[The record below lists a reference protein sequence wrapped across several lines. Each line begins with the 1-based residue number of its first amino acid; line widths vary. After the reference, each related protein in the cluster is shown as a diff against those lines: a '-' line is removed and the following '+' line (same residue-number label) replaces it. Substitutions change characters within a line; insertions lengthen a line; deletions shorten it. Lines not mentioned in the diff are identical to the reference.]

1 MNTTDDSYCV
11 GKEPCPK
18 CRENGNDGSGD
29 NLARYSDGHGYCFAC
44 EYYEKGDGTTE
55 YKPKITG
62 DWTPIKGS
70 IVDLPSR
77 RLTDDVCRLYNYR
90 VARSGDETYELANYY
105 AVDGSL
111 QAQHI
116 RGSDKKFAWRG
127 DAKNIT
133 LFGQNL
139 WSNNR
144 GRRILVTEGEIDCLT
159 MAQVLNK
166 KYPVVSIPMGV
177 TGAPKAF
184 RDNYEFLN
192 SYDEVIIMF
201 DNDDAGKIAANK
213 CAEILPPGKTKI
225 VKGLPYKDPNECLIN
240 NEGAALVK
248 AFWEAQV
255 FKPDGILH
263 ASEVKATMNT
273 TLNTEVWDYPFPQ
286 LTDFLI
292 GQRGGELVMWTSGTG
307 SGKSTLVRELVN
319 HHLENERTV
328 GMLMLEESPEE
339 TLDDLI
345 SLRINKPIRKIKAMT
360 ALDNLRRKLGK
371 SSCLSEGFAE
381 LSEEEYQQAKKEV
394 ANTDLFIYDSHG
406 CHNYK
411 NLLSRI
417 EYMAVSLGC
426 KVIILD
432 HITAAVIAMMDSYS
446 QQDTYGGERLVIDDL
461 MKSLRQL
468 VERTGVH
475 IDVISQLRKTQGRQ
489 YEEGGRIGLQDLR
502 GSGSLA
508 TVPNLV
514 VALERDR
521 QSPDPEVAHTSILR
535 VLKNR
540 FTGNVGIASALR
552 YDQHSGRMYE
562 VEFVVDSDGNITF
575 GGPYVETDI

>member
-1 MNTTDDSYCV
+1 MNTTDDSYCI

-18 CRENGNDGSGD
+18 CRDKGNDRTGD

-44 EYYEKGDGTTE
+44 EHHEKGDGTTKHE
-55 YKPKITG
+55 PKVSG
-62 DWTPIKGS
+62 DWSPWNGS
-70 IVDLPSR
+70 ICDLPHR
-77 RLTDDVCRLYNYR
+77 RIQDDVCRLYNYR
-90 VARSGDETYELANYY
+90 VVRSGEDVYEVSNYY
-105 AVDGSL
+105 SEDGSL

-116 RGSDKKFAWRG
+116 RGKEKKFAWKG
-127 DAKNIT
+127 DTTK
-133 LFGQNL
+133 LPMFGQNL
-139 WSNNR
+139 WKNNK

-159 MAQVLNK
+159 MSQTLNK
-166 KYPVVSIPMGV
+166 KYPVVSLPNG
-177 TGAPKAF
+177 TASGAKAF

-192 SYDEVIIMF
+192 AYDEIILMF
-201 DNDDAGKIAANK
+201 DSDDAGVEAANK
-213 CAEILPPGKTKI
+213 CAEILPPGKVKI
-225 VKGLPYKDPNECLIN
+225 VKSLPYKDPNECLMN
-240 NEGAALVK
+240 NDGASLVK
-248 AFWEAQV
+248 AFWEAQIY
-255 FKPDGILH
+255 KPDGILH
-263 ASEVKATMNT
+263 ASEIEGSIIPTIKH
-273 TLNTEVWDYPFPQ
+273 EVWDYPFSQ
-286 LTDFLI
+286 LTEFLI
-292 GQRGGELVMWTSGTG
+292 GQRGGEIVMWTSGTG

-319 HHLENERTV
+319 HHLENNRTV
-328 GMLMLEESPEE
+328 GMLMLEEAPEE

-360 ALDNLRRKLGK
+360 ALDNLRKQLGK
-371 SSCLSEGFAE
+371 KSCLSAGFAE
-381 LSEEEYQQAKKEV
+381 LSEDEYQSARKEISD
-394 ANTDLFIYDSHG
+394 TDLFIYDSHG

-426 KVIILD
+426 KVIVLD
-432 HITAAVIAMMDSYS
+432 HITAAVIAMMDSYT
-446 QQDTYGGERLVIDDL
+446 QDKYGGERLVIDDL

-508 TVPNLV
+508 SVPNLV

-521 QSPDPEVAHTSILR
+521 QSPDPETAHTSVIR

-540 FTGNVGIASALR
+540 FTGNVGVATALR
-552 YDQHSGRMYE
+552 YDQMSGRMYE
-562 VEFVVDSDGNITF
+562 VEFVVDPDGNITF
-575 GGPYVETDI
+575 GGPHVETDI

>member
-1 MNTTDDSYCV
+1 MNTTDDSYCI

-18 CRENGNDGSGD
+18 CRENGNDKSGD

-44 EYYEKGDGTTE
+44 EYHEKGDGTTKHE
-55 YKPKITG
+55 PKITG
-62 DWTPIKGS
+62 DWSPWSGS
-70 IVDLPSR
+70 ITDLPHR
-77 RLTDDVCRLYNYR
+77 RITDDVCRLYNYR
-90 VARSGDETYELANYY
+90 CVRSGEDIYEVANYY
-105 AVDGSL
+105 NEDGSL

-116 RGSDKKFAWRG
+116 RGKDKKFAWKG
-127 DAKNIT
+127 DASN
-133 LFGQNL
+133 LPMFGQNL
-139 WSNNR
+139 WKSSG

-159 MAQVLNK
+159 MSQVLNK
-166 KYPVVSIPMGV
+166 KYPVVSLPNG
-177 TGAPKAF
+177 TTSGPRAF
-184 RDNYEFLN
+184 KDNYEFLN
-192 SYDEVIIMF
+192 AYDEVIIMF
-201 DNDDAGKIAANK
+201 DNDEAGIQAANK
-213 CAEILPPGKTKI
+213 CAEIMPPGKVKI
-225 VKGLPYKDPNECLIN
+225 VKGLQYKDANECLLN
-240 NEGAALVK
+240 NEGASLVK
-248 AFWEAQV
+248 AFWEAQI

-263 ASEVKATMNT
+263 ASEIKSTIDANVSH
-273 TLNTEVWDYPFPQ
+273 EVWDYPFAQ

-292 GQRGGELVMWTSGTG
+292 GQRAGELVMWTSGTG

-319 HHLENERTV
+319 HHLENNRTV

-360 ALDNLRRKLGK
+360 ALDNLRKKLGK

-381 LSEEEYQQAKKEV
+381 LSEEEYERARAEI

-432 HITAAVIAMMDSYS
+432 HITAAVIAMMESYD
-446 QQDTYGGERLVIDDL
+446 QDKYGGERLVIDDL

-475 IDVISQLRKTQGRQ
+475 IDIISQLRKTQGRQ

-508 TVPNLV
+508 SVPNLV

-521 QSPDPEVAHTSILR
+521 QSPDPDIAHTSVLR

-540 FTGNVGIASALR
+540 FTGNVGVASALR
-552 YDQHSGRMYE
+552 YDQTSGRMQE
-562 VEFVVDSDGNITF
+562 VEFVVDADGNITF
-575 GGPYVETDI
+575 GGPYVETSI